1 MAAPMNA
8 EGFELRRSFRVG
20 ELTVTQLSDGSFTR
34 NMSMFF
40 DGVDPA
46 EWTAAV
52 GIGPDERD
60 LGWNFG
66 AFLVRGDGHT
76 TLIDTGNG
84 TRSRDEGAVS
94 GGALLERLAENGVEP
109 ATVDTIVHTHLHFD
123 HCGWDVDD
131 DADGAITF
139 PNATVH
145 VSRPELDY
153 WMGPSAKSVLLQ
165 EIRSRMEPLQQAG
178 TLKTFEGDT
187 QITQSLRAIFTPGHT
202 PGHSSV
208 LVQSGGETLL
218 VTGDVAHH
226 PQHLTHQQWHASFDW
241 DRPLQQESRHRVSQL
256 AVELDAIVASV
267 HFPILT
273 LGRIVEGRGG
283 YRFESE
289 SAPGR

>member
-1 MAAPMNA
+1 MSADD
-8 EGFELRRSFRVG
+8 FELSHSFQVG

-34 NMSMFF
+34 DMSIFF
-40 DGVDPA
+40 DGVDAA

-52 GIGPDERD
+52 GIEPDSRE

-84 TRSRDEGAVS
+84 TRSREAGAVS
-94 GGALLERLAENGVEP
+94 GGALLERLAESGVEP
-109 ATVDTIVHTHLHFD
+109 EQVDTIVHTHLHFD
-123 HCGWDVDD
+123 HCGWDVNDD
-131 DADGAITF
+131 DEGSITF

-153 WMGPSAKSVLLQ
+153 WMGPTAKSVLLQ
-165 EIRSRMEPLQQAG
+165 EIRSRMEPLQRAG
-178 TLKTFEGDT
+178 TLTTFEGDS
-187 QITQSLRAIFTPGHT
+187 QISQSLRMIFTPGHT

-208 LVQSGGETLL
+208 LLQSAGETLL

-241 DRPLQQESRHRVSQL
+241 DRPLQQESRRRVSQL
-256 AVELDAIVASV
+256 AVELDATVASV

-273 LGRIVEGRGG
+273 LGRIVEGQGG
-283 YRFESE
+283 YRFERTD
-289 SAPGR
+289 AP